1 MKRLAGLTVLL
12 LVALP
17 VAASNPN
24 RIKKERTRPV
34 QTAEPPLARPIPAQ
48 PAAPPV
54 LNDRV
59 VRTALCPHRLLAN
72 LVLRGYDS
80 DFHYWRLVLSG
91 TSRDLAEAR
100 VEFHQFWMGNQP
112 SVLTYERVNGAIGP

>member
-24 RIKKERTRPV
+24 RIKKERLRPV

-48 PAAPPV
+48 PASTSV
-54 LNDRV
+54 VSDRV
-59 VRTALCPHRLLAN
+59 VRTALCPHHLLAN
-72 LVLRGYDS
+72 LVLKGYDS
-80 DFHYWRLVLSG
+80 DFHYWRLVLGG
-91 TSRDLAEAR
+91 TSPELAEAR
-100 VEFHQFWMGNQP
+100 VEFHQFG
-112 SVLTYERVNGAIGP
+112 VIGP